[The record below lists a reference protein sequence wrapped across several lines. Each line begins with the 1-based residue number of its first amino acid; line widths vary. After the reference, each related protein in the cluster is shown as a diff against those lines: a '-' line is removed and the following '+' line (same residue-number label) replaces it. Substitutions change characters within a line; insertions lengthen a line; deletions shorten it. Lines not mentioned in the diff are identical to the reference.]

1 MEIIKKITTTR
12 FDNLKEYLKVELQMS
27 DRLLL
32 KLKTYKKLYINNQNV
47 PINTKININ
56 DIIKIN
62 LDFEEDNSNIIPTK
76 MVLDIIYDDDSLL
89 IVNKPSSLATHP
101 SILHFDNSLL
111 NGIKYYYDT
120 IGLQTKLRPINR
132 LDKDTTGI
140 VIIAK
145 NQYIQ
150 ECLVKQMKVNIFKK
164 EYLALVEGH
173 LKDSSGVINV
183 PIARKE
189 NSIIER
195 CVSSDGVQAI
205 THYSVIKEFDNYSLL
220 KINLETGRTHQIRVH
235 MAYIGNPILGDT
247 LYGTASKLIFRQA
260 LHAWKISFI
269 HPITNAPL
277 SIEANLPKDMLDLI
291 ENIF

>member
-1 MEIIKKITTTR
+1 MEIIKKITTNN
-12 FDNLKEYLKVELQMS
+12 FDNLKEYLKAELQMS

-32 KLKTYKKLYINNQNV
+32 KLKTYKKLYINNQIV

-56 DIIKIN
+56 DVIKIN

-76 MVLDIIYDDDSLL
+76 MVLDIIYEDDSLL

-101 SILHFDNSLL
+101 SILHFENSLL

-150 ECLVKQMKVNIFKK
+150 ECLIKQMKANILKK

-173 LKDSSGVINV
+173 LKDSLGIINA

-205 THYSVIKEFDNYSLL
+205 TNYSVIKEFDNYSLL

-260 LHAWKISFI
+260 LHAWKVSFI

-277 SIEANLPKDMLDLI
+277 SIEAPLPKDMLNLVGDV
-291 ENIF
+291 